1 VALKKPK
8 GGDIQR
14 GDSCFVSDAR
24 RICIRRRYIGM
35 VFRTCA
41 LSAHGGFEIV
51 AYALTRGAS
60 KGTEA
65 KKLAEALG

>member
-8 GGDIQR
+8 GGDIQL
-14 GDSCFVSDAR
+14 GDSRFVSDAR
-24 RICIRRRYIGM
+24 RICIHRRDIGM
-35 VFRTCA
+35 VFQTCA
-41 LSAHGGFEIV
+41 LAAHGGLEVV
-51 AYALTRGAS
+51 AYPLTRGRI